1 MRAAIYGRVST
12 TNKGQDAENQL
23 TVLRDYCVRQDYEL
37 ADEYVDE
44 ITGSRADRD
53 RFIQMFEDARLRKFD
68 IVLFWALDRFTREGV
83 LETLNYLKQLNA
95 YGVDWRSYTEQY
107 LDSTGIFREAIIA
120 ILAALAKQERVRI
133 QERVNAG
140 LVRAKA
146 EGKTLGPPRKI
157 FDREKVRAY
166 YSEVRYLRKTAVEFD
181 LSPETVRRTINGS

>member
-12 TNKGQDAENQL
+12 TNRGQDAENQL

-37 ADEYVDE
+37 ASEYVDE
-44 ITGSRADRD
+44 MTGSRSDRN
-53 RFIQMFEDARLRKFD
+53 RFLQMFEDARQRKFD

-166 YSEVRYLRKTAVEFD
+166 YSAVQSLRKTAAEFD
-181 LSPETVRRTINGS
+181 LSTETVRRTINGS